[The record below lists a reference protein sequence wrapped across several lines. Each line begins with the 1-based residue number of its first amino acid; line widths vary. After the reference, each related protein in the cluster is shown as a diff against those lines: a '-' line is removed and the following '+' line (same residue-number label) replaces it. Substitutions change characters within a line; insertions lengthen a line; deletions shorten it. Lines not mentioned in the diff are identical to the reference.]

1 MKLRTIGGLLL
12 VATLSV
18 GCKAEESA
26 APVVEP
32 TIAVSEAPTEAPPP
46 TADAA
51 DGMALPEVDAATV
64 SGDIVSAG
72 SSTVFPLTERIA
84 ANFKTDGYTG
94 NVTVDSIG
102 TGAGFERFCKAGET
116 DIANA
121 SRAIKDEETANC
133 KAIDREPIAFR
144 VGTDAL
150 VVAVSAENDFV
161 DDVTLEELAAI
172 YSTAINWSDVRPTWP
187 AEPIKRFS
195 PGTDSGTF
203 DFFVETI
210 FAKKKE
216 PILGAKDI
224 QLSEDDNVLVQGVE
238 GGKDSIGY
246 FGYAY
251 FKENMGKLRAVKIA
265 GVEPSEATAEDGSY
279 KLSRPL
285 YIYSTAKI
293 MKEKPQVAA
302 FINYYLTN
310 VNDEIG
316 DVGYFPASQ
325 ENLDASKQAWI
336 DANK

>member
-1 MKLRTIGGLLL
+1 MNIRNLGALLL
-12 VATLSV
+12 VAALSV

-26 APVVEP
+26 APMAEP
-32 TIAVSEAPTEAPPP
+32 TVAVSEAPTEVVAP
-46 TADAA
+46 TADPA
-51 DGMALPEVDAATV
+51 DGLALPAVDAAAV

-72 SSTVFPLTERIA
+72 SSTVFPLTEVLA
-84 ANFKTDGYTG
+84 ANFKADGYTG
-94 NVTVDSIG
+94 NITVDSVG

-116 DIANA
+116 DISNA

-133 KAIDREPIAFR
+133 QAIDREPIEFR

-150 VVAVSAENDFV
+150 VVAVSSENDFV
-161 DDVTLEELAAI
+161 DDVTLEELALI
-172 YSTAINWSDVRPTWP
+172 YSTAINWSDVRPEWP

-203 DFFVETI
+203 DFFVETV

-251 FKENMGKLRAVKIA
+251 FKENASKLRAVKIA
-265 GVEPSEATAEDGSY
+265 GVEPNEATAEDGSY
-279 KLSRPL
+279 KLGRPL
-285 YIYSTAKI
+285 FIYSTAKI
-293 MKEKPQVAA
+293 MAEKPQVAA

-316 DVGYFPASQ
+316 DVGYFPASL
-325 ENLDASKQAWI
+325 ENLNAAKQAWL
-336 DANK
+336 DANS

>member
-1 MKLRTIGGLLL
+1 MKLRTMGALLL
-12 VATLSV
+12 VATLNI

-26 APVVEP
+26 APIAEP
-32 TIAVSEAPTEAPPP
+32 TMAVSAAPTEAAAP
-46 TADAA
+46 TAEAA
-51 DGMALPEVDAATV
+51 DGMALPEVDPATV
-64 SGDIVSAG
+64 TGDIVSAG
-72 SSTVFPLTERIA
+72 SSTVFPLTERLA
-84 ANFKTDGYTG
+84 ANFKDDGYSG

-121 SRAIKDEETANC
+121 SRAIKDEELANC
-133 KAIDREPIAFR
+133 KAIDREPVEFR

-150 VVAVSAENDFV
+150 VVAVSTDNDFV
-161 DDVTLEELAAI
+161 DDLTLEELAQI

-203 DFFVETI
+203 DFFVETV

-251 FKENMGKLRAVKIA
+251 FKENRGKLRAVKVA

-279 KLSRPL
+279 KLGRPL

-310 VNDEIG
+310 VDDEIG

-325 ENLDASKQAWI
+325 ENLDAAKQAWI
-336 DANK
+336 DASK